1 VIKQIFLAGGCFWG
15 VEQYLSLIPGVA
27 ETEVGYANGNK
38 PNPSYE
44 EVCSGATG
52 FAETVRARYD
62 NDTIG
67 LSELLNLYFNIINP
81 NSINR
86 QGADTGEQYRTGIY
100 YEVDEDG
107 PIIAGALRLL
117 DESLDTPNVIDFK
130 KLENFYPAEGYHQ
143 KYLEKNPNGY
153 CHINP
158 RHFDAAKSYRKEKPS
173 PVTAASPATGDLRQ
187 RLTDMQYEVTQFGAT
202 EPPFAN
208 EYYDNFEP
216 GIYVDIV
223 SGRPLFVSTDKFES
237 GCGWPSFSKP
247 LDTALIKDLPDLS
260 FGRARTEVRSAESN
274 AHLGHVFDDGP
285 AELGGLRYCINSAA
299 LRFVPRDKMAA
310 EGYGDLLGLL
320 PQ

>member
-1 VIKQIFLAGGCFWG
+1 MIKCVYLAGGCFWG
-15 VEQYLSLIPGVA
+15 LERYVSLIPGVV
-27 ETEVGYANGNK
+27 ETEAGYANGNK

-44 EVCSGATG
+44 EVCTGGTG
-52 FAETVRARYD
+52 FAETVRVQYD

-67 LSELLNLYFNIINP
+67 LSELLNLYFKVINP

-86 QGADTGEQYRTGIY
+86 QGEDAGEQYRTGIY
-100 YEVDEDG
+100 YEVDEDRQ
-107 PIIAGALRLL
+107 IIAGALRLL
-117 DESLDTPNVIDFK
+117 DESLAAPNVIEFK
-130 KLENFYPAEGYHQ
+130 KLENYYPAEEYHQ

-153 CHINP
+153 CHIRP
-158 RHFDAAKSYRKEKPS
+158 QHFDAARSYKG
-173 PVTAASPATGDLRQ
+173 AAQTGGELRR

-208 EYYDNFEP
+208 EYYDKFEP

-247 LDTALIKDLPDLS
+247 IDKTLIKDLPDLS
-260 FGRARTEVRSAESN
+260 FGRVRTEVRSAASN
-274 AHLGHVFDDGP
+274 AHLGHIFDDGP

-310 EGYGDLLGLL
+310 EGYGDLLALL